1 MRVMYVCGVVCVVLC
16 VCVCVM
22 FLKLSEK
29 RKKKKKKMGLLERHN
44 KFYSGGLL
52 FLLPTF
58 VYLLS

>member
-1 MRVMYVCGVVCVVLC
+1 MCVVCVVLC
-16 VCVCVM
+16 VCVCVCHVP
-22 FLKLSEK
+22 EAK
-29 RKKKKKKMGLLERHN
+29 REEEKKKKKMGLLERHN